1 MATKPTVP
9 VPATVNL
16 SDIKPTTVKLTTVKP
31 TEAKPVTLKPV
42 TAKPAQIST
51 PVTVVPVPKTVVA
64 VTKPAAPAPEPD
76 KKDTPPAKTQVV
88 DIPEQTTPPAKTQVV
103 DIPEQ
108 TTPPAKTQVVDIPEE
123 KEKAP
128 TDAATAT
135 PTPTKPKSVT
145 IRPVIK
151 TPASKEDKPIRK
163 PKPTA
168 KRHPE
173 TDLLCP
179 KCKSELK
186 VKSGK
191 LPETCPGCGFILRAK
206 RQKAANHN
214 FELAFRKAWVL
225 RGRATRREFWGFSI
239 IMGTIGIL
247 LATAMD
253 YVCNGAAISLLR
265 EYMNIP
271 ALPGMAQY
279 ILAAMLGAAILIW
292 VVALPLPLLTLTIRR
307 LHDVGRSMLWPAAVI
322 LCVLAAAAASTITGI
337 LLLILGS
344 MPDQLL
350 YLGEWGSYAAMGL
363 GVLAIILVLVI
374 LMFCLMDSQRGTN
387 QYGPSAKYP
396 LE

>member
-9 VPATVNL
+9 VSSTVSL
-16 SDIKPTTVKLTTVKP
+16 SDIKPTAVKLTTVKP
-31 TEAKPVTLKPV
+31 TVAKPVTLKPA
-42 TAKPAQIST
+42 TATPA
-51 PVTVVPVPKTVVA
+51 PKAA
-64 VTKPAAPAPEPD
+64 VEDTKPAEPAPEPD

-88 DIPEQTTPPAKTQVV
+88 DIPEQPTPPAKTQVV

-108 TTPPAKTQVVDIPEE
+108 PTPPAKTQVVDIPEE
-123 KEKAP
+123 KEKALA
-128 TDAATAT
+128 DAATAT
-135 PTPTKPKSVT
+135 PAPAKPKSVT

-151 TPASKEDKPIRK
+151 TPAPKEDKPIRK

-168 KRHPE
+168 ERHPE

-179 KCKSELK
+179 KCKSELR
-186 VKSGK
+186 VKEGK

-225 RGRATRREFWGFSI
+225 RGRATRREFWGFSS
-239 IMGTIGIL
+239 IMGVIGIL
-247 LATAMD
+247 LAAGMD
-253 YVCNGAAISLLR
+253 YVCNGAAVSLLR
-265 EYMNIP
+265 EYVTIP

-279 ILAAMLGAAILIW
+279 ILTAMLGAAILIW
-292 VVALPLPLLTLTIRR
+292 VVALPLPLITLTIRR
-307 LHDVGRSMLWPAAVI
+307 LHDVGRSMLWPATVI

-337 LLLILGS
+337 LPLILGN
-344 MPDQLL
+344 MPDHLL
-350 YLGEWGSYAAMGL
+350 YLDEWGMYAAMGL

-387 QYGPSAKYP
+387 NYGPSTKYP

>member
-9 VPATVNL
+9 VPATVSL
-16 SDIKPTTVKLTTVKP
+16 SDIKPTAVKLTTVKP
-31 TEAKPVTLKPV
+31 TVAKPVTLKPV
-42 TAKPAQIST
+42 TAKPTQTAE
-51 PVTVVPVPKTVVA
+51 PVTATPAPKTVVED
-64 VTKPAAPAPEPD
+64 TKPAETTPEPD
-76 KKDTPPAKTQVV
+76 KKDTPEKTDAPVASPEKKETEV
-88 DIPEQTTPPAKTQVV
+88 TATPEQP
-103 DIPEQ
+103 
-108 TTPPAKTQVVDIPEE
+108 E

-128 TDAATAT
+128 AAAATAT
-135 PTPTKPKSVT
+135 PAPDKPKSTVA
-145 IRPVIK
+145 RPIIK
-151 TPASKEDKPIRK
+151 TPVPKEDKPIRK
-163 PKPTA
+163 HKPTTE
-168 KRHPE
+168 RHPE

-179 KCKSELK
+179 KCKSELR
-186 VKSGK
+186 VKEGK

-307 LHDVGRSMLWPAAVI
+307 LHDIGRSMLWPAAVI
-322 LCVLAAAAASTITGI
+322 LCVLAAAAAATITDI
-337 LLLILGS
+337 LLLILGN
-344 MPDQLL
+344 MPDHLL
-350 YLGEWGSYAAMGL
+350 YLGEWGSYATMGL

-387 QYGPSAKYP
+387 KYGPSAKYP
-396 LE
+396 LD

>member
-9 VPATVNL
+9 VPATVSL

-31 TEAKPVTLKPV
+31 TAAKPVTLKPV
-42 TAKPAQIST
+42 TATPA
-51 PVTVVPVPKTVVA
+51 PKTVVED
-64 VTKPAAPAPEPD
+64 TKPAAPTPEPD
-76 KKDTPPAKTQVV
+76 KKDTPEQPTQPETA
-88 DIPEQTTPPAKTQVV
+88 PEQKEPAVTAS
-103 DIPEQ
+103 PE
-108 TTPPAKTQVVDIPEE
+108 PVE

-128 TDAATAT
+128 AAAATAT
-135 PTPTKPKSVT
+135 PAPAKPKSTVA
-145 IRPVIK
+145 RPVIK
-151 TPASKEDKPIRK
+151 TPVSKEDKPIRRH
-163 PKPTA
+163 KPTA
-168 KRHPE
+168 ERHPE

-179 KCKSELK
+179 KCKSELR
-186 VKSGK
+186 VKEGK

-239 IMGTIGIL
+239 IMGTVGIL
-247 LATAMD
+247 LAAAMD
-253 YVCNGAAISLLR
+253 YVCNGAAVSLLR
-265 EYMNIP
+265 EYVTIP

-292 VVALPLPLLTLTIRR
+292 VIALPLPLLTLTIRR
-307 LHDVGRSMLWPAAVI
+307 LHDVGRSMLWTAAVI
-322 LCVLAAAAASTITGI
+322 LCVLAAAAAATITGI
-337 LLLILGS
+337 LLLILGNI
-344 MPDQLL
+344 PDHLL

-363 GVLAIILVLVI
+363 GVLAIILILVI